1 VKTAIARY
9 IRWLLTGAIVVF
21 LVIFARTIDWA
32 AAWKSIEN
40 ASLPLLGAAIAIN
53 FLSVIIKGVRW
64 WMFLRAAGSPSLA
77 LSLRA
82 TIAGAGLNNVL
93 VANGGDAA
101 RVVFVSRATGIPSST
116 VLATLALERLFDPVG
131 FVILIV
137 YAVVAYSLPPALERW
152 RIPAEIALAIIAV
165 LLTWFLYSARHARA
179 SDAARERAQAV
190 GLWGRFKAYMTGFAV
205 STRSLATGQR
215 FFAALVL
222 SLASWICQVLTF
234 KYAADAAHVQMPMA
248 AAVATLIAIN
258 LGLVIRATPGNVG
271 FFQFVFALTAEPFG
285 IGRNDAIAVSLL
297 IQTLQ
302 IIPVTLI
309 GVALAPEFI
318 LKRSRARE
326 QAETLAEESE
336 PGMLGSVPKEGEEL
350 TRIPRES

>member
-1 VKTAIARY
+1 VKAQIGRY

-21 LVIFARTIDWA
+21 LILFARTIDWA
-32 AAWKSIEN
+32 QAWSSIRH
-40 ASLPLLGAAIAIN
+40 ASPRLLAIAVLVN
-53 FLSVIIKGVRW
+53 FLCIIIKGVRW

-116 VLATLALERLFDPVG
+116 ILATLALERLFDPVG

-137 YAVVAYSLPPALERW
+137 YGVVAYTLPPALERW

-165 LLTWFLYSARHARA
+165 LLAWFLYSARHAKPTDVA
-179 SDAARERAQAV
+179 KERV
-190 GLWGRFKAYMTGFAV
+190 GATGIWGRFKAYMVGFAV
-205 STRSLATGQR
+205 STRSLATGPR

-222 SLASWICQVLTF
+222 SLASWICQVITF
-234 KYAADAAHVQMPMA
+234 KYAADAAHVPMPIA
-248 AAVATLIAIN
+248 ACVATLIAIN
-258 LGLVIRATPGNVG
+258 LGLIIRATPGNVG

-318 LKRSRARE
+318 FKRSEAKE
-326 QAETLAEESE
+326 LA
-336 PGMLGSVPKEGEEL
+336 GTLGSVPQEGEKL
-350 TRIPRES
+350 ARTPRES

>member
-1 VKTAIARY
+1 
-9 IRWLLTGAIVVF
+9 
-21 LVIFARTIDWA
+21 
-32 AAWKSIEN
+32 
-40 ASLPLLGAAIAIN
+40 
-53 FLSVIIKGVRW
+53 
-64 WMFLRAAGSPSLA
+64 
-77 LSLRA
+77 
-82 TIAGAGLNNVL
+82 
-93 VANGGDAA
+93 
-101 RVVFVSRATGIPSST
+101 
-116 VLATLALERLFDPVG
+116 
-131 FVILIV
+131 
-137 YAVVAYSLPPALERW
+137 
-152 RIPAEIALAIIAV
+152 
-165 LLTWFLYSARHARA
+165 
-179 SDAARERAQAV
+179 
-190 GLWGRFKAYMTGFAV
+190 MTGFAV

>member
-1 VKTAIARY
+1 MKAKAGRY

-32 AAWKSIEN
+32 AAWSSIRH
-40 ASLPLLGAAIAIN
+40 ADLSLLLLAVAVN
-53 FLSVIIKGVRW
+53 FLSIVIKGIRW

-116 VLATLALERLFDPVG
+116 ILATLALERLFDPVG

-137 YAVVAYSLPPALERW
+137 YGVVAYTLPPALERW

-165 LLTWFLYSARHARA
+165 LLAWFLYSARHAKRG
-179 SDAARERAQAV
+179 DAARTKAENPS
-190 GLWGRFKAYMTGFAV
+190 LWGRFKAFMIGFAI
-205 STRSLATGQR
+205 STRSLSTGPR
-215 FFAALVL
+215 FFAALIL
-222 SLASWICQVLTF
+222 SLGSWMCQVLTF
-234 KYAADAAHVQMPMA
+234 KFAADAAHVPMSMA
-248 AAVATLIAIN
+248 ASIATLIAIN

-302 IIPVTLI
+302 IIPVTLL

-318 LKRSRARE
+318 LKRSRALE
-326 QAETLAEESE
+326 EAEELAHESE
-336 PGMLGSVPKEGEEL
+336 PAMLGSVPQEGEEL
-350 TRIPRES
+350 SRTARES

>member
-1 VKTAIARY
+1 VNAKIGRY

-21 LVIFARTIDWA
+21 LIVFARTIDWA
-32 AAWKSIEN
+32 AAWSSIRH
-40 ASLPLLGAAIAIN
+40 ASLSLLLLAVGVN
-53 FLSVIIKGVRW
+53 FLSIVIKGIRW

-101 RVVFVSRATGIPSST
+101 RVVFVSRATGIPGST

-137 YAVVAYSLPPALERW
+137 FGVVAYTLPPALERW

-165 LLTWFLYSARHARA
+165 LIGWFLYSARHAKHG
-179 SDAARERAQAV
+179 DAAKAKAEEPNF
-190 GLWGRFKAYMTGFAV
+190 WGRFKGFMIGFAV
-205 STRSLATGQR
+205 STRSLSTGPR
-215 FFAALVL
+215 FFAALIL
-222 SLASWICQVLTF
+222 SLASWACQVLTF
-234 KYAADAAHVQMPMA
+234 KFAADAAHVPMSMA
-248 AAVATLIAIN
+248 ASIATLIAIN

-302 IIPVTLI
+302 IIPVTLV

-318 LKRSRARE
+318 LKRSRALKE
-326 QAETLAEESE
+326 AEELAHESE
-336 PGMLGSVPKEGEEL
+336 PGMLGSVPQEGEKL
-350 TRIPRES
+350 PVASRKS